1 MALGLYHNAEC
12 QRPTTDVEAVAP
24 QSAIKEIKNLKK
36 EIKQQELLEE
46 RLANL
51 EALLINT

>member
-1 MALGLYHNAEC
+1 MALGLYHDAEC
-12 QRPTTDVEAVAP
+12 QRPATDVEAVEP
-24 QSAIKEIKNLKK
+24 KSAIKEKKKKKK

>member
-1 MALGLYHNAEC
+1 MALGLYHDAEC

-36 EIKQQELLEE
+36 KLS
-46 RLANL
+46 NKSY
-51 EALLINT
+51 